1 MILKKFFVDSVIK
14 RRRIRIDI
22 SLQRVGKC
30 HFSQSIFLGEYMK
43 SFVSVVSALMVSL
56 SMLAGIAS
64 TSSAIAS
71 EKVDCSKKE
80 NAEKKE
86 CKKK

>member
-1 MILKKFFVDSVIK
+1 
-14 RRRIRIDI
+14 
-22 SLQRVGKC
+22 
-30 HFSQSIFLGEYMK
+30 MK

-86 CKKK
+86 CKQK

>member
-1 MILKKFFVDSVIK
+1 
-14 RRRIRIDI
+14 
-22 SLQRVGKC
+22 
-30 HFSQSIFLGEYMK
+30 MK

-56 SMLAGIAS
+56 SMLAGMAT
-64 TSSAIAS
+64 TSSAVAS
-71 EKVDCSKKE
+71 EKKIDCTKKA

>member
-1 MILKKFFVDSVIK
+1 LTLPFKSAEFRSAQAFKSKGCAV
-14 RRRIRIDI
+14 
-22 SLQRVGKC
+22 SLNPL
-30 HFSQSIFLGEYMK
+30 FLGEYMK

-56 SMLAGIAS
+56 SMLAGLAT
-64 TSSAIAS
+64 TSSAVAS

>member
-1 MILKKFFVDSVIK
+1 
-14 RRRIRIDI
+14 
-22 SLQRVGKC
+22 
-30 HFSQSIFLGEYMK
+30 MK

-56 SMLAGIAS
+56 SMLAGLA
-64 TSSAIAS
+64 TASSAIAG

-86 CKKK
+86 CVKK

>member
-1 MILKKFFVDSVIK
+1 M
-14 RRRIRIDI
+14 
-22 SLQRVGKC
+22 SLQPAGEC

-43 SFVSVVSALMVSL
+43 SFVSVVSVLMVSL
-56 SMLAGIAS
+56 SMLAGIAT

>member
-1 MILKKFFVDSVIK
+1 MSLL
-14 RRRIRIDI
+14 IRQVPI
-22 SLQRVGKC
+22 
-30 HFSQSIFLGEYMK
+30 FSTHLLGEYMK

-56 SMLAGIAS
+56 SMLAGMA
-64 TSSAIAS
+64 TASSAIAG

-86 CKKK
+86 CVKK

>member
-1 MILKKFFVDSVIK
+1 
-14 RRRIRIDI
+14 
-22 SLQRVGKC
+22 
-30 HFSQSIFLGEYMK
+30 MK

-56 SMLAGIAS
+56 SMLAGMA
-64 TSSAIAS
+64 TASSAIAG

-86 CKKK
+86 CVKK